1 MTMIKRGKQGQF
13 YLIAAVI
20 IILII
25 VGLAGVKNYVSV
37 KKEPPKFQ
45 DFSDMLGRE
54 GKYAIEYGIYS
65 NSNTKTISESLINLT
80 SDYMTQNYEE
90 DFVLYIVYGDITGN
104 NISSKKISKV
114 SQGDISLN
122 TAGTEFNS
130 PGSSTISPEDITL
143 TINSDPPNTVTVNI
157 TVGTSV
163 ISQTLPVLKN
173 NNFVF
178 AMTTS
183 NGLSQYITTNTQE
196 TR

>member
-1 MTMIKRGKQGQF
+1 MIKRGKQGQF

-20 IILII
+20 IVLII
-25 VGLAGVKNYVSV
+25 VGLAGVRNYVSV

-54 GKYAIEYGIYS
+54 GKYTIEYSLY
-65 NSNTKTISESLINLT
+65 NNKNTTQISENLINLT
-80 SDYMTQNYEE
+80 SEYMTQNYNE
-90 DFVLYIVYGDITGN
+90 DFVLYIIYGDINGN

-122 TAGTEFNS
+122 TVGTQFDS
-130 PGSSTISPEDITL
+130 PGSSTLNQKDVIL
-143 TINSDPPNTVTVNI
+143 TVNSDNTVTVNI
-157 TVGTSV
+157 TIGGSV
-163 ISQTLPVLKN
+163 ISQTLPILKN

-183 NGLSQYITTNTQE
+183 SGLSQYITTSTKTE
-196 TR
+196 D